1 MGEEF
6 EAISGTSFSSNTFSP
21 TYSNGGLILM
31 SGNPIK
37 TDGVAVTLTLKVK
50 AGITSKS
57 STISFENIV
66 ASAGSNTGDIAVGTK
81 TITIKANETATGD
94 GNGSGTESN
103 GGTTQPS
110 DEQQGAGTTDKQG
123 NSQKTNTT
131 KNTTNSQAVKPKQL
145 PKAGNAE
152 SIIIITLI
160 LIVAVVAIVSFIKYK
175 K

>member
-1 MGEEF
+1 
-6 EAISGTSFSSNTFSP
+6 
-21 TYSNGGLILM
+21 M

-94 GNGSGTESN
+94 GNGSGSGTESN

-110 DEQQGAGTTDKQG
+110 DEQQGAGTTDK
-123 NSQKTNTT
+123 
-131 KNTTNSQAVKPKQL
+131 
-145 PKAGNAE
+145 
-152 SIIIITLI
+152 
-160 LIVAVVAIVSFIKYK
+160 
-175 K
+175 